1 MRTIHEING
10 RSARPVEEGR
20 APAILAKV
28 RKLDPHLIDALQ
40 DPDNTFPD
48 GRISIR
54 AVARALD
61 RTPREVNRDLAT
73 LRQMVEV

>member
-1 MRTIHEING
+1 MKTIHEANG
-10 RSARPVEEGR
+10 LGPRVEESR

-28 RKLDPHLIDALQ
+28 RRLDPHLIDALQ

-54 AVARALD
+54 AVARALN
-61 RTPREVNRDLAT
+61 RTVPEFNRDLAT
-73 LRQMVEV
+73 IRQLVAV